1 MLAAPPQHQAAGW
14 GPTPQDLCPTVC
26 WYHLMWDSQPL
37 HSPAR
42 FTHAKK
48 QTLRHLLEGKPP
60 QSTQAGHLWGLHAL
74 HGHSSHTASTG
85 QQGMCGQGAVQ
96 PYKAGGTEELC
107 ASKCLQHTCKPPG
120 NLTYGKLSPHLSR
133 ELVWDLLQ
141 SSQPKVCHDVHNVCH
156 GRSSQ
161 AATISSLV
169 KHWNRLPGKRW
180 NPHLWNYLRDVW
192 TGH

>member
-1 MLAAPPQHQAAGW
+1 
-14 GPTPQDLCPTVC
+14 
-26 WYHLMWDSQPL
+26 MWDSQPL

-42 FTHAKK
+42 FTHAKE

-60 QSTQAGHLWGLHAL
+60 QSTQAGRVDAPQHPATSGPTRPAWTQQPYCQHRAAGHVWLRSCSALWGRGHGRAL
-74 HGHSSHTASTG
+74 CLKTSPAHPPACSAAPYSSASPQATWLSVNW
-85 QQGMCGQGAVQ
+85 AVIW
-96 PYKAGGTEELC
+96 AG
-107 ASKCLQHTCKPPG
+107 SWI
-120 NLTYGKLSPHLSR
+120 
-133 ELVWDLLQ
+133 WDLLQ
-141 SSQPKVCHDVHNVCH
+141 SNQPKVCHDVHNVCH

-169 KHWNRLPGKRW
+169 KHWNGLPGKQW

>member
-1 MLAAPPQHQAAGW
+1 
-14 GPTPQDLCPTVC
+14 
-26 WYHLMWDSQPL
+26 MWDSQPL

-42 FTHAKK
+42 FTHAKE

-60 QSTQAGHLWGLHAL
+60 QSTQAGRVDAPQHPATSAVYTPCMDPAAILPA
-74 HGHSSHTASTG
+74 
-85 QQGMCGQGAVQ
+85 QGSRACVAKELFSPMRQGAQRSFVPQ
-96 PYKAGGTEELC
+96 NVSSTPT
-107 ASKCLQHTCKPPG
+107 
-120 NLTYGKLSPHLSR
+120 SPQATWPMVNWALIWARSWI
-133 ELVWDLLQ
+133 WDLLR
-141 SSQPKVCHDVHNVCH
+141 SNQPKVCHDVHNVCH